1 MNLLFSKLFHQ
12 QNFTSLVNKDVV
24 NVIVENSGEFS
35 VMTKFSL
42 YLDENTELTSFETEK
57 SKRNSNKMQEHVLK
71 PTVFTGDFVCCI
83 NTNKKQ
89 YLLVNLF
96 VILK

>member
-57 SKRNSNKMQEHVLK
+57 IKRNNNKMQEYVME
-71 PTVFTGDFVCCI
+71 PTVFTGEFVCCI
-83 NTNKKQ
+83 NTN
-89 YLLVNLF
+89 
-96 VILK
+96 